1 MQLFFHPDLDSD
13 LVQLSHEESLHCVK
27 SLRMR
32 QGDSIS
38 ITDGKGTLVQGSI
51 LVADTSAC
59 SVQVTSR
66 SFQPTRSNHHLHIA
80 VAPTKN
86 PDRIEWFL
94 EKAVEIGIDEIT
106 PLITHNSERS
116 RINSSRLNK
125 IAVSAL
131 KQSLHLH
138 LPVINPET
146 SFSEFIKQDF
156 PAVKM
161 ICHGHYPNP
170 LTIRRACPPA
180 HDAVLII
187 GPEGDFTPEEISL
200 ADSHN
205 FLPVTLGPSRLR
217 TETAALVAVCA
228 ISQINELNIEN

>member
-13 LVQLSHEESLHCVK
+13 LVQLSREESLHCVK

-32 QGDSIS
+32 QGDTIS
-38 ITDGKGTLVQGSI
+38 ITDGKGTLVQGEI
-51 LVADTSAC
+51 LIADTSAC
-59 SVQVTSR
+59 SVQVVSR
-66 SFQPTRSNHHLHIA
+66 SFQPTRANYHLHIA

-86 PDRIEWFL
+86 PDRIEWFI

-125 IAVSAL
+125 IAISAL
-131 KQSLHLH
+131 KQSLHIH
-138 LPVINPET
+138 LPIINPET
-146 SFSEFIKQDF
+146 TFSEFIQKDF
-156 PAVKM
+156 SAVKM
-161 ICHGHYPNP
+161 ICHGHYASP
-170 LTIRRACPPA
+170 LTISQACPPS

-187 GPEGDFTPEEISL
+187 GPEGDFSPEEISL
-200 ADSHN
+200 ADSQN
-205 FLPVTLGPSRLR
+205 YLPVTLGSSRLR

-228 ISQINELNIEN
+228 ISQINESKIEK